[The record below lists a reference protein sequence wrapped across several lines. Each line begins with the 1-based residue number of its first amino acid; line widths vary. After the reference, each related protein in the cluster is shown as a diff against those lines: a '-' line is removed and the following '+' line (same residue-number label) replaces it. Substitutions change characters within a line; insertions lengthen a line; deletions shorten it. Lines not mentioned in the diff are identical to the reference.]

1 MSGGLVHIVDDDEL
15 VRIATGSLLEDAGY
29 DVHLYASGDDFLT
42 KADLSIP
49 ACVLLDLRMPGIS
62 GEEMLRRLAGRPV
75 PLSVLIVSG
84 HVDIRLA
91 VAMMRE
97 GAVNVIEKPWR
108 PADFLQAIEQAFTT
122 LGKQAEAANAATL
135 FGKLTRRE
143 RDVVEAVASH
153 GTSPRVA
160 EALGLSVRTVEWY
173 RASAMKRLQV
183 SSSAEMLNLYFSAAN
198 RSGSSAHRRRSA

>member
-15 VRIATGSLLEDAGY
+15 VRIATGGVLEDAGY
-29 DVHLYASGDDFLT
+29 HVRLYASGDDFLA

-49 ACVLLDLRMPGIS
+49 ACTILDLRMPGIS
-62 GEEMLRRLAGRPV
+62 GEEVLRHLAGRSVPV
-75 PLSVLIVSG
+75 SALIVSG

-108 PADFLQAIEQAFTT
+108 PADLIQAIEQAFAN

-160 EALGLSVRTVEWY
+160 EVLGLSVRTVEWY

-183 SSSAEMLNLYFSAAN
+183 SSSAEMLNLYFNAAN
-198 RSGSSAHRRRSA
+198 RSGSGANRRRSA